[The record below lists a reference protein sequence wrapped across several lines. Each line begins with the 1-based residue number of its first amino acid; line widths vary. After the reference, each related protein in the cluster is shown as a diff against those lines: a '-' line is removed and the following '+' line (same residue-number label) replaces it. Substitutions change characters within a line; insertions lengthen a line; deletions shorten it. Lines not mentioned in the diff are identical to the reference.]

1 MEEGGERYGVGLGTD
16 IPLLYFCCRFVFVP
30 NILNTKF
37 ERKMSAIQYTNVTN
51 LLSTVVQKV

>member
-1 MEEGGERYGVGLGTD
+1 MGLGTD
-16 IPLLYFCCRFVFVP
+16 IPLLYFCCCFVFVL

-37 ERKMSAIQYTNVTN
+37 ERKMSDILYTNVTN